1 MESLVERTAQ
11 TVESDL
17 KRVRWALG
25 ISGVLSVAF
34 GVVILIWP
42 GISLYAL
49 VILFGAFSLANGI
62 VNVATAITGS
72 VKQGRG
78 WLAVLGLLGIAV
90 GVVVFLWTGMSAL
103 ALLYVIGVYAV
114 LLGLITIAGAF
125 WLPFEVGD
133 RALFVL
139 TGLVSILFGIVM
151 FAKPGDGALVL
162 LALIAAFALV
172 TGVSELVVAIGGK
185 RLLERDIKGLSNG
198 HGRSHDRP
206 PPHRA
211 RRTVWCAG
219 VHARSERVRRRI
231 EGYEGARRARRD

>member
-42 GISLYAL
+42 GISLYAM

-62 VNVATAITGS
+62 VNLATAISGRI
-72 VKQGRG
+72 KQGRG
-78 WLAVLGLLGIAV
+78 WLAVAGLLGIAV

-125 WLPFEVGD
+125 SLPFEVGD

-185 RLLERDIKGLSNG
+185 RLLERDIKRTLEQARPKP
-198 HGRSHDRP
+198 RS
-206 PPHRA
+206 A
-211 RRTVWCAG
+211 SASSAT
-219 VHARSERVRRRI
+219 
-231 EGYEGARRARRD
+231 

>member
-1 MESLVERTAQ
+1 MESLVERAAHTA
-11 TVESDL
+11 ESDL
-17 KRVRWALG
+17 KRLRWALG
-25 ISGVLSVAF
+25 INGVLSVAF

-42 GISLYAL
+42 GISLFAL
-49 VILFGAFSLANGI
+49 VILFGAFSLAGGI
-62 VNVATAITGS
+62 VNLATAISGS

-78 WLAVLGLLGIAV
+78 WLAVAGLLGIAV
-90 GVVVFLWTGMSAL
+90 GVVVFLWTDMSAL

-139 TGLVSILFGIVM
+139 TGLVSILFGIVI

-172 TGVSELVVAIGGK
+172 KGVSELVVAIGGK
-185 RLLERDIKGLSNG
+185 RLLEHDIRNALEQA
-198 HGRSHDRP
+198 RP
-206 PPHRA
+206 KPRPA
-211 RRTVWCAG
+211 SASS
-219 VHARSERVRRRI
+219 AP
-231 EGYEGARRARRD
+231 

>member
-1 MESLVERTAQ
+1 MESLVERAAH

-34 GVVILIWP
+34 AVVILIWP
-42 GISLYAL
+42 GISLFAL

-62 VNVATAITGS
+62 VNLATAISGS

-78 WLAVLGLLGIAV
+78 WLAAAGLLGIAI
-90 GVVVFLWTGMSAL
+90 GVVVFLWTDMSAL

-139 TGLVSILFGIVM
+139 TGLVSILFGIVI

-172 TGVSELVVAIGGK
+172 KGVSELVVAIGGK
-185 RLLERDIKGLSNG
+185 RLLE
-198 HGRSHDRP
+198 HDLRKALE
-206 PPHRA
+206 RA
-211 RRTVWCAG
+211 RPKPRPAS
-219 VHARSERVRRRI
+219 ASS
-231 EGYEGARRARRD
+231 AP